1 MHVLLCRLSDI
12 PSPASKNRSGVIM
25 AALIR
30 VLCVDDEP
38 SVLMLQEKMLE
49 GAGFKVLTATSGPE
63 AIRLFESSRVDLV
76 VMDFWMAGMN
86 GITTAEKMKK
96 AKPEIPI
103 VFLSA
108 YSELPGET
116 VGLAECWIKKGEKE
130 PEQLLALL
138 QTLVNERTNTSRPA
152 RLRHAS

>member
-1 MHVLLCRLSDI
+1 
-12 PSPASKNRSGVIM
+12 
-25 AALIR
+25 
-30 VLCVDDEP
+30 
-38 SVLMLQEKMLE
+38 
-49 GAGFKVLTATSGPE
+49 
-63 AIRLFESSRVDLV
+63 
-76 VMDFWMAGMN
+76 
-86 GITTAEKMKK
+86 MKK